1 MRYKMNIGRKLILSF
16 GLILLLTAMISFL
29 GLYSMRTFGRDL
41 NASLKVAKEF
51 STSMDTARSAQVSFK
66 KQVQEWKDIL
76 LRGHNQEALLKYRQK
91 FDVDEKEV
99 TADLGEL
106 EILLP
111 KLGLSATH
119 LEDLRREHHELGEKY
134 RTALAEFNPD
144 DPLSYRR
151 VDSLVKGMD
160 RAPTD
165 KMDELV
171 ESLRKAQST
180 KMAAIEAAAGSE
192 EGHLEKLILLF
203 FLGGLALAMF
213 LAFRITRSIARPIR
227 EAIRVIEKIAM
238 GDTAEKL
245 PMGEPVRCSEVMQCG
260 KSECPSYG
268 KLDHC
273 WVTSGSY
280 ATVKHCPKAIA
291 GEDCRRCK
299 VYGAGTEAEELGSI
313 INALSDT
320 LAGREQLAL
329 AIADGDLSRKVQIAS
344 EKDALGKALQKMTN
358 NLNGIMGEIQ
368 TAGEQIAA
376 GSTQVADASQSLSQG
391 ATEQASSL
399 EQITSSMTE
408 MGGQTR
414 QSAENAA
421 QANTLSAAA
430 REAAEKGNERMHQ
443 MVQAMGE
450 INQAGQDISRIIKV
464 IDEIAFQTNL
474 LALNAAVEAARA
486 GQHGKGFAVVAE
498 EVRNLAARS
507 AKAARETA
515 ELIEGSV
522 AKAQNGGQI
531 ADQTAAALEE
541 IVGGIG
547 KVTDLVAEIAAASN
561 EQAQGIAQVN
571 QGLGQIDQV
580 TQQNTANAEQSAA
593 AAEELS
599 SQAAQLRQMLGR
611 FKLQNSHAA
620 PELVKNSKVPAAMAV
635 RGTEGVPRINPPR
648 PQEIIALDATEFGRY

>member
-1 MRYKMNIGRKLILSF
+1 
-16 GLILLLTAMISFL
+16 LTDA
-29 GLYSMRTFGRDL
+29 GD
-41 NASLKVAKEF
+41 
-51 STSMDTARSAQVSFK
+51 SAQ
-66 KQVQEWKDIL
+66 
-76 LRGHNQEALLKYRQK
+76 
-91 FDVDEKEV
+91 
-99 TADLGEL
+99 
-106 EILLP
+106 
-111 KLGLSATH
+111 
-119 LEDLRREHHELGEKY
+119 
-134 RTALAEFNPD
+134 
-144 DPLSYRR
+144 
-151 VDSLVKGMD
+151 KGMD
-160 RAPTD
+160 ATD
-165 KMDELV
+165 QINMKV
-171 ESLRKAQST
+171 IASLD
-180 KMAAIEAAAGSE
+180 AARLIMIVSLSIALFIG
-192 EGHLEKLILLF
+192 ILLAV
-203 FLGGLALAMF
+203 L
-213 LAFRITRSIARPIR
+213 ITRAITAPILRSIG
-227 EAIRVIEKIAM
+227 M
-238 GDTAEKL
+238 
-245 PMGEPVRCSEVMQCG
+245 
-260 KSECPSYG
+260 
-268 KLDHC
+268 
-273 WVTSGSY
+273 
-280 ATVKHCPKAIA
+280 A
-291 GEDCRRCK
+291 GEIAKGDF
-299 VYGAGTEAEELGSI
+299 TERLNMA
-313 INALSDT
+313 
-320 LAGREQLAL
+320 REDEIGQLAKALDSMSERLQANADL
-329 AIADGDLSRKVQIAS
+329 AEQIAEGNLNVEVQLAS
-344 EKDALGKALQKMTN
+344 EKDQLGRALLNMTN

-376 GSTQVADASQSLSQG
+376 GSAQVSDSSQSLSQG

-399 EQITSSMTE
+399 EEITSSMTE

-421 QANTLSAAA
+421 QANQLSAQA
-430 REAAEKGNERMHQ
+430 REAAEKGNERMQQ
-443 MVQAMGE
+443 MVLAMGE
-450 INQAGQDISRIIKV
+450 INQAGQNISKIIKV

-515 ELIEGSV
+515 DLIEGSV